1 LQKQTESSA
10 QVFQDIGP
18 TPHEIKY
25 SLPCTERIYQ
35 RGVRNQH
42 KKTFFL
48 SFFREKERL
57 VRGEKFWRK
66 IGRNVWWLS
75 CGVGEGRLFIGS
87 VLLLLSR
94 TDFFKRLS
102 Q

>member
-1 LQKQTESSA
+1 MHRKNLS
-10 QVFQDIGP
+10 
-18 TPHEIKY
+18 
-25 SLPCTERIYQ
+25 ERS
-35 RGVRNQH
+35 
-42 KKTFFL
+42 KKSTQGFSFFL
-48 SFFREKERL
+48 FFREKERL